1 MDGIK
6 YMVLGFSSHDDFEI
20 CNKLMK
26 VQIGDVGISAD
37 GLFVVMVKTESI
49 LVPHGVLTVKT
60 ARDREI
66 HIKVTSGIT
75 KKITDVTFDS
85 EGNIEPQ

>member
-1 MDGIK
+1 MDGTK
-6 YMVLGFSSHDDFEI
+6 YMVLGFSSHDDFKI

-26 VQIGDVGISAD
+26 VEIGDVGISAN

-60 ARDREI
+60 TGGRKI
-66 HIKVTSGIT
+66 HIKVTSGAA

-85 EGNIEPQ
+85 EGDIEPQ